1 MTQSSR
7 FGETIRLLTNN
18 MTMFN
23 PLCLLTLAYVLF
35 AMDTLSAANSS
46 SSNSGVSHSTKANV
60 YNTYNN
66 YCAGPSKKIE
76 TLLHE
81 VKKELSEMRE
91 EIKSLTG
98 NRTIG
103 KSVCRNFA
111 P

>member
-1 MTQSSR
+1 MIMAGSHSV
-7 FGETIRLLTNN
+7 
-18 MTMFN
+18 
-23 PLCLLTLAYVLF
+23 LTLVYVLHVLI
-35 AMDTLSAANSS
+35 TLSAANSKAPPRS
-46 SSNSGVSHSTKANV
+46 NNSGVSHGAKHNV

-81 VKKELSEMRE
+81 VKKELSEMKE
-91 EIKSLTG
+91 EVKSLRG
-98 NRTIG
+98 NKTIG